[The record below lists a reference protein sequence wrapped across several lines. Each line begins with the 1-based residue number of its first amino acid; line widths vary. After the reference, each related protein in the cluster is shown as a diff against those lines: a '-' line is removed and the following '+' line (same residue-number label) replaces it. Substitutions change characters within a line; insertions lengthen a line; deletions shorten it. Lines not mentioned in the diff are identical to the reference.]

1 MKLFSKKNELVVK
14 NNEIQTI
21 QVRDLKEYLV
31 KDFEQIK
38 TSEQI
43 IENLKSQIEE
53 LNKIKIKYDATL
65 ITLEEFDAR
74 VLREKEKNIK
84 LEQQIKEK
92 NEEIAKLNE
101 EKNNCL
107 IRERIANDKIDAIT
121 IKKLTNNSKSVRDMF
136 DKLKEQK
143 TITAKDDN
151 GNEQSDVSVTD

>member
-43 IENLKSQIEE
+43 IENLKFQIEE

-107 IRERIANDKIDAIT
+107 IRERIANDKIENTKDFIISEFKER
-121 IKKLTNNSKSVRDMF
+121 IKQVINVQKGMLSKKKVIDLI
-136 DKLKEQK
+136 DGVIDE
-143 TITAKDDN
+143 
-151 GNEQSDVSVTD
+151 

>member
-1 MKLFSKKNELVVK
+1 MKLFSKKNELVVR
-14 NNEIQTI
+14 NSEIQPI

-107 IRERIANDKIDAIT
+107 IRERIANDKIENTKDFI
-121 IKKLTNNSKSVRDMF
+121 ISEF
-136 DKLKEQK
+136 KEQIK
-143 TITAKDDN
+143 QVINVQKGTLSKKKVIDLID
-151 GNEQSDVSVTD
+151 GEIDE

>member
-43 IENLKSQIEE
+43 IENLKFQIEE

-107 IRERIANDKIDAIT
+107 IRERIANDKIENTKDFI
-121 IKKLTNNSKSVRDMF
+121 ISKF
-136 DKLKEQK
+136 KEQIK
-143 TITAKDDN
+143 QVINVQKGMLSKKKVIDLID
-151 GNEQSDVSVTD
+151 GDINE

>member
-1 MKLFSKKNELVVK
+1 MKLFSKKNELVVR
-14 NNEIQTI
+14 NSEIQSI

-43 IENLKSQIEE
+43 IENLKNQIEE

-74 VLREKEKNIK
+74 VLREKDKNVK

-107 IRERIANDKIDAIT
+107 IRERIANDKIENTKDFI
-121 IKKLTNNSKSVRDMF
+121 ISEF
-136 DKLKEQK
+136 KEQIK
-143 TITAKDDN
+143 QVINVQKGTLSKKKIINLIDGDIN
-151 GNEQSDVSVTD
+151 G

>member
-1 MKLFSKKNELVVK
+1 MKLFSKKNELVVR
-14 NNEIQTI
+14 NSEIQPI

-101 EKNNCL
+101 ERNNCL
-107 IRERIANDKIDAIT
+107 IRERIANDKIENTKDFI
-121 IKKLTNNSKSVRDMF
+121 ISKF
-136 DKLKEQK
+136 KEQIK
-143 TITAKDDN
+143 QVINDKK
-151 GNEQSDVSVTD
+151 EHLVRKK

>member
-1 MKLFSKKNELVVK
+1 MKLFSKKNELVVR
-14 NNEIQTI
+14 NSEIQPI

-31 KDFEQIK
+31 KDFEQIEI
-38 TSEQI
+38 SEQI

-107 IRERIANDKIDAIT
+107 IRERIANDKIENTKDFI
-121 IKKLTNNSKSVRDMF
+121 ISEF
-136 DKLKEQK
+136 KEQIK
-143 TITAKDDN
+143 QVINVQKGTLSKKKVIDLID
-151 GNEQSDVSVTD
+151 GGIDE

>member
-1 MKLFSKKNELVVK
+1 MKLFSKKNELVVR
-14 NNEIQTI
+14 NSEIQSI

-74 VLREKEKNIK
+74 VLREKDKNVK

-107 IRERIANDKIDAIT
+107 IRERIANDKIENTKDFIISEFKDQ
-121 IKKLTNNSKSVRDMF
+121 IKQVINVQKGTLSKKKIIDLI
-136 DKLKEQK
+136 DGD
-143 TITAKDDN
+143 I
-151 GNEQSDVSVTD
+151 NE

>member
-1 MKLFSKKNELVVK
+1 MRLFSKKNELIVK

-43 IENLKSQIEE
+43 IENLKNQIEE

-74 VLREKEKNIK
+74 VLREKDKNVK

-107 IRERIANDKIDAIT
+107 IRERIANDKIENTKDFIISEFKDQ
-121 IKKLTNNSKSVRDMF
+121 IKQVINVQKGTLSKKKIIDLI
-136 DKLKEQK
+136 DGD
-143 TITAKDDN
+143 I
-151 GNEQSDVSVTD
+151 NEQY

>member
-1 MKLFSKKNELVVK
+1 MKLFSKKNELVVR
-14 NNEIQTI
+14 NSEIQPI

-107 IRERIANDKIDAIT
+107 IRERIANDKIENTKDFI
-121 IKKLTNNSKSVRDMF
+121 ISEF
-136 DKLKEQK
+136 KEQIK
-143 TITAKDDN
+143 QVINVQKGTLSKKKIINLIDGDIN
-151 GNEQSDVSVTD
+151 G

>member
-1 MKLFSKKNELVVK
+1 MRLFSKKNELVVK

-43 IENLKSQIEE
+43 IENLKNQIEE

-74 VLREKEKNIK
+74 VLREKDKNVK

-107 IRERIANDKIDAIT
+107 IREKIANDKIENTKDFI
-121 IKKLTNNSKSVRDMF
+121 ISEF
-136 DKLKEQK
+136 KEQIK
-143 TITAKDDN
+143 QVINVQKGTLSKKKVIDLID
-151 GNEQSDVSVTD
+151 GDIDE

>member
-1 MKLFSKKNELVVK
+1 MKLFSKKNELVVR
-14 NNEIQTI
+14 NSEIQPI

-74 VLREKEKNIK
+74 VLREKDKNIK

-107 IRERIANDKIDAIT
+107 IRERIANDKIENTKDFI
-121 IKKLTNNSKSVRDMF
+121 ISKF
-136 DKLKEQK
+136 KEQIK
-143 TITAKDDN
+143 QVINVQKGTLSKKKIIDLID
-151 GNEQSDVSVTD
+151 GDINE

>member
-1 MKLFSKKNELVVK
+1 MKLFSKKNELVVR
-14 NNEIQTI
+14 NSEIQSI

-107 IRERIANDKIDAIT
+107 IRERIANDKIENTKDFI
-121 IKKLTNNSKSVRDMF
+121 ISKF
-136 DKLKEQK
+136 KEQIK
-143 TITAKDDN
+143 QVINVQKGTLSKKKIIDLID
-151 GNEQSDVSVTD
+151 GVIDE

>member
-1 MKLFSKKNELVVK
+1 MKLFSKKNELVVR
-14 NNEIQTI
+14 NDEIQPI

-53 LNKIKIKYDATL
+53 FNKIKIKYDATL

-84 LEQQIKEK
+84 LEQQIKVK

-107 IRERIANDKIDAIT
+107 IRERIANDKIENTKDFIISEFKDQ
-121 IKKLTNNSKSVRDMF
+121 IKQVINVQKGTLSKKKIIDLI
-136 DKLKEQK
+136 DGD
-143 TITAKDDN
+143 I
-151 GNEQSDVSVTD
+151 NE

>member
-1 MKLFSKKNELVVK
+1 MRLFSKKNELIVK

-43 IENLKSQIEE
+43 IENLKNQIEE

-74 VLREKEKNIK
+74 VLREKDKNVK

-107 IRERIANDKIDAIT
+107 IRERIANDKIENTKDFIISEFKDQ
-121 IKKLTNNSKSVRDMF
+121 IKQVINVQKGILSKKKVIDLI
-136 DKLKEQK
+136 DGD
-143 TITAKDDN
+143 I
-151 GNEQSDVSVTD
+151 NE

>member
-1 MKLFSKKNELVVK
+1 MKLFSKKNELVVR
-14 NNEIQTI
+14 NSEIQSI

-74 VLREKEKNIK
+74 VLREKDKNVK

-107 IRERIANDKIDAIT
+107 IRERIANDKIENTKDFIISEFKDQIKQAINVQKG
-121 IKKLTNNSKSVRDMF
+121 ILSKKKVIDLIDG
-136 DKLKEQK
+136 D
-143 TITAKDDN
+143 I
-151 GNEQSDVSVTD
+151 NE

>member
-1 MKLFSKKNELVVK
+1 MKLFSKKNELVVR
-14 NNEIQTI
+14 NSEIQPI

-107 IRERIANDKIDAIT
+107 IRERIANDKIENTKDFIISEFKGQ
-121 IKKLTNNSKSVRDMF
+121 IKQVINVQKGTLSKKKIIDLIDGVID
-136 DKLKEQK
+136 E
-143 TITAKDDN
+143 
-151 GNEQSDVSVTD
+151 

>member
-1 MKLFSKKNELVVK
+1 MKLFSKKNELAVR
-14 NNEIQTI
+14 NSEIQPI

-107 IRERIANDKIDAIT
+107 IRERIANDKIENTKDFI
-121 IKKLTNNSKSVRDMF
+121 ISEF
-136 DKLKEQK
+136 KEQIK
-143 TITAKDDN
+143 QVINVQKGTLSKKKVIDLIDGDN
-151 GNEQSDVSVTD
+151 DE

>member
-1 MKLFSKKNELVVK
+1 MKLFSKKNELVAR
-14 NNEIQTI
+14 NSEIQPI

-38 TSEQI
+38 ASEQI

-107 IRERIANDKIDAIT
+107 IRERIANDKIENTKDFI
-121 IKKLTNNSKSVRDMF
+121 ISEF
-136 DKLKEQK
+136 KEQIK
-143 TITAKDDN
+143 QVINVQKGTLSKKKIINLIDGDIN
-151 GNEQSDVSVTD
+151 G

>member
-1 MKLFSKKNELVVK
+1 MKLFSKKNELVVR
-14 NNEIQTI
+14 NSEIQPI

-74 VLREKEKNIK
+74 VLREKDKNIK

-107 IRERIANDKIDAIT
+107 IRERIANDKIENTKDFI
-121 IKKLTNNSKSVRDMF
+121 ISEF
-136 DKLKEQK
+136 KEQIK
-143 TITAKDDN
+143 QVINVQKGTLSKKKIIDLID
-151 GNEQSDVSVTD
+151 GDINE

>member
-1 MKLFSKKNELVVK
+1 MKLFSKKNELVVR
-14 NNEIQTI
+14 NSEIQPI

-107 IRERIANDKIDAIT
+107 IRERIANDKIENTKDFI
-121 IKKLTNNSKSVRDMF
+121 ISKF
-136 DKLKEQK
+136 KEQIK
-143 TITAKDDN
+143 QVINVQKGTLSKKKIIDLID
-151 GNEQSDVSVTD
+151 GVIDE

>member
-1 MKLFSKKNELVVK
+1 MKLFSKKNELVVR
-14 NNEIQTI
+14 NSEIQPI

-74 VLREKEKNIK
+74 VLREKDKNIK

-107 IRERIANDKIDAIT
+107 IRERIANDKIENTKDFI
-121 IKKLTNNSKSVRDMF
+121 ISEF
-136 DKLKEQK
+136 KEQIK
-143 TITAKDDN
+143 QVINIQKGTLSKKKVIGLIDGVIDESK
-151 GNEQSDVSVTD
+151 

>member
-1 MKLFSKKNELVVK
+1 MKLFSKKNELVVR
-14 NNEIQTI
+14 NGEIQPI

-107 IRERIANDKIDAIT
+107 IRERIANDKIENTKDFIISEFKER
-121 IKKLTNNSKSVRDMF
+121 IKQVINVQKGMLSKKKVIDLI
-136 DKLKEQK
+136 DGVIDE
-143 TITAKDDN
+143 
-151 GNEQSDVSVTD
+151 

>member
-1 MKLFSKKNELVVK
+1 MKLFSKKNELVAR
-14 NNEIQTI
+14 NSEIQPI

-38 TSEQI
+38 ASEQI

-107 IRERIANDKIDAIT
+107 IRERIANDKIENTKDFI
-121 IKKLTNNSKSVRDMF
+121 ISEF
-136 DKLKEQK
+136 KEQIK
-143 TITAKDDN
+143 QVINVQKGTLSKKKAIDLIDGDN
-151 GNEQSDVSVTD
+151 DE

>member
-1 MKLFSKKNELVVK
+1 MKLFSKKNELVVR
-14 NNEIQTI
+14 NSEIQPI

-74 VLREKEKNIK
+74 VLREKGKNIK

-107 IRERIANDKIDAIT
+107 IRERIANDKIENTKDFI
-121 IKKLTNNSKSVRDMF
+121 ISKF
-136 DKLKEQK
+136 KEQIK
-143 TITAKDDN
+143 QVINVQKGILSKKKVIDLID
-151 GNEQSDVSVTD
+151 GDINE

>member
-1 MKLFSKKNELVVK
+1 MRLFSKKNELIVK

-43 IENLKSQIEE
+43 IENLKNQIEE

-74 VLREKEKNIK
+74 VLREKDKNVK

-107 IRERIANDKIDAIT
+107 IRERIANDKIENTKDFIISEFKDQ
-121 IKKLTNNSKSVRDMF
+121 IKQVINV
-136 DKLKEQK
+136 
-143 TITAKDDN
+143 
-151 GNEQSDVSVTD
+151 

>member
-43 IENLKSQIEE
+43 IENLKNQIEE

-74 VLREKEKNIK
+74 VLREKDKNVK

-107 IRERIANDKIDAIT
+107 IRERIANDKIENTKDFIISEFKDQ
-121 IKKLTNNSKSVRDMF
+121 IKQVINVQKGTLSKKKIIDLI
-136 DKLKEQK
+136 DGD
-143 TITAKDDN
+143 I
-151 GNEQSDVSVTD
+151 NE

>member
-1 MKLFSKKNELVVK
+1 MKLFSKKNELVVR
-14 NNEIQTI
+14 NSEIQSI

-107 IRERIANDKIDAIT
+107 IRERIANDKIENTKDFI
-121 IKKLTNNSKSVRDMF
+121 ISKF
-136 DKLKEQK
+136 KEQIK
-143 TITAKDDN
+143 QVINVQKGTLSKKKIIDLIDGVIDESK
-151 GNEQSDVSVTD
+151 

>member
-1 MKLFSKKNELVVK
+1 MKLFSKKNELVVR
-14 NNEIQTI
+14 NSEIQPI

-107 IRERIANDKIDAIT
+107 IRERIANDKIENTKDFI
-121 IKKLTNNSKSVRDMF
+121 ISKF
-136 DKLKEQK
+136 KEQIK
-143 TITAKDDN
+143 QVINVQKGTLSKKKIIDLID
-151 GNEQSDVSVTD
+151 GDINE

>member
-1 MKLFSKKNELVVK
+1 MKLFSKKNELVVR
-14 NNEIQTI
+14 NSEIQPI

-107 IRERIANDKIDAIT
+107 IRERIANDKIENTKDFI
-121 IKKLTNNSKSVRDMF
+121 ISKF
-136 DKLKEQK
+136 KEQIK
-143 TITAKDDN
+143 QVINVQKGVLSKKKVIDLID
-151 GNEQSDVSVTD
+151 GDINE

>member
-1 MKLFSKKNELVVK
+1 MKLFSKKNELAVR
-14 NNEIQTI
+14 NSEIQSI

-107 IRERIANDKIDAIT
+107 IRERIANDKIENTKDFIISEFKDQ
-121 IKKLTNNSKSVRDMF
+121 IKQVINVQKGTLSKKKVIDLI
-136 DKLKEQK
+136 DGD
-143 TITAKDDN
+143 I
-151 GNEQSDVSVTD
+151 NE

>member
-1 MKLFSKKNELVVK
+1 MKLFSKKNELVVR
-14 NNEIQTI
+14 NSEIQPI

-92 NEEIAKLNE
+92 NEEIARLNE

-107 IRERIANDKIDAIT
+107 IREKIANDKIENTKDFI
-121 IKKLTNNSKSVRDMF
+121 ISKF
-136 DKLKEQK
+136 KEQIK
-143 TITAKDDN
+143 QVINVQKGMLSKKKVIDLID
-151 GNEQSDVSVTD
+151 GVIDE

>member
-1 MKLFSKKNELVVK
+1 MRLFSKKNELVVK

-43 IENLKSQIEE
+43 IENLKNQIEK

-74 VLREKEKNIK
+74 VLREKDKNVK

-107 IRERIANDKIDAIT
+107 IRERIANDKIENTKDFIISEFKDQ
-121 IKKLTNNSKSVRDMF
+121 IKQVINVQKGTLSKKKIIDLIDGVID
-136 DKLKEQK
+136 E
-143 TITAKDDN
+143 
-151 GNEQSDVSVTD
+151 

>member
-1 MKLFSKKNELVVK
+1 MRLFSKKNELIVK

-43 IENLKSQIEE
+43 IENLKNQIEE

-65 ITLEEFDAR
+65 IKLEEFDAR
-74 VLREKEKNIK
+74 VLREKDKNVK

-107 IRERIANDKIDAIT
+107 IRERIANDKIENTKDFIISEFKDQ
-121 IKKLTNNSKSVRDMF
+121 IKQVINVQKGTLSKKKIIDLI
-136 DKLKEQK
+136 DGD
-143 TITAKDDN
+143 I
-151 GNEQSDVSVTD
+151 NE

>member
-1 MKLFSKKNELVVK
+1 MKLFSKKNELVVR
-14 NNEIQTI
+14 NSEIQSI

-31 KDFEQIK
+31 RDFEQIK

-43 IENLKSQIEE
+43 IENLKFQIEE

-107 IRERIANDKIDAIT
+107 IRERIANDKIENTKDFIISEFKDQ
-121 IKKLTNNSKSVRDMF
+121 IKQVINVQKGTLSKKKVIDLI
-136 DKLKEQK
+136 DGVIDE
-143 TITAKDDN
+143 
-151 GNEQSDVSVTD
+151 

>member
-1 MKLFSKKNELVVK
+1 MKLFSKKNELVVR
-14 NNEIQTI
+14 NSEIQPI

-74 VLREKEKNIK
+74 VLREKDKNVR
-84 LEQQIKEK
+84 LEQQIKVK

-107 IRERIANDKIDAIT
+107 IRERIANDKIENTKDFI
-121 IKKLTNNSKSVRDMF
+121 ISRF
-136 DKLKEQK
+136 KEQIK
-143 TITAKDDN
+143 QVINVQKGTLSKKKIIDLID
-151 GNEQSDVSVTD
+151 GVIDE

>member
-1 MKLFSKKNELVVK
+1 MKLFNKKNELVVK

-31 KDFEQIK
+31 NDFEQIK

-74 VLREKEKNIK
+74 VLREKDKNIK

-107 IRERIANDKIDAIT
+107 IRERIANDKIENTKDFI
-121 IKKLTNNSKSVRDMF
+121 ISKF
-136 DKLKEQK
+136 KEQIK
-143 TITAKDDN
+143 QVINVQKGTLSKKKIIDLID
-151 GNEQSDVSVTD
+151 GVIDE

>member
-1 MKLFSKKNELVVK
+1 MKLFSKKNELVAR
-14 NNEIQTI
+14 NSEIQPI

-38 TSEQI
+38 ASEQI

-65 ITLEEFDAR
+65 ITLEEFDTR

-107 IRERIANDKIDAIT
+107 IRERIANDKIENTKDFI
-121 IKKLTNNSKSVRDMF
+121 ISKF
-136 DKLKEQK
+136 KEQIK
-143 TITAKDDN
+143 QAINVQKGTLSKKKVIDLIDGDN
-151 GNEQSDVSVTD
+151 DE

>member
-1 MKLFSKKNELVVK
+1 MKLFSKKNELVVR
-14 NNEIQTI
+14 NSVIQPI

-92 NEEIAKLNE
+92 NEEIARLNE

-107 IRERIANDKIDAIT
+107 IREKIANDKIENTKDFI
-121 IKKLTNNSKSVRDMF
+121 ISKF
-136 DKLKEQK
+136 KEQIK
-143 TITAKDDN
+143 QVINVQKGMLSKKKVIDLID
-151 GNEQSDVSVTD
+151 GVIDE

>member
-1 MKLFSKKNELVVK
+1 MKLFSKKNELAVR
-14 NNEIQTI
+14 NSEIQPI

-107 IRERIANDKIDAIT
+107 IRERIANDKIENTKDFIISEFKDQ
-121 IKKLTNNSKSVRDMF
+121 IKQVINVQKGTLSKKKIIDLIDGVID
-136 DKLKEQK
+136 E
-143 TITAKDDN
+143 
-151 GNEQSDVSVTD
+151 